1 MLVWLQPVI
10 MPADKQ
16 RISEFVGQ
24 APTDLQDLGATD
36 FIHLDRSRAAYWR
49 TGIDELLKSVDD
61 LIATPP
67 QPQQPMPGIQA
78 PAPAPDGEP
87 QPEPQASATA
97 AALDQ
102 RVAAT
107 ESQAELRRVKSTPHP
122 EPEGSE
128 PEGEPVDEAHPFR
141 CCLDRPYVQKEIRWA
156 QKYGKVRD
164 TPTVPVLSQRASE
177 GGREGD

>member
-61 LIATPP
+61 LIANPP
-67 QPQQPMPGIQA
+67 QPQPPTLGLQA

-122 EPEGSE
+122 E

-177 GGREGD
+177 GGREGGRLTH